1 MGMGKGM
8 SYGKKETCEH
18 CIQCGLGI
26 ARDADQCPRCGNVIR
41 KNSGPEEKS
50 EERDEGTQ

>member
-18 CIQCGLGI
+18 CIQCGQGI
-26 ARDADQCPRCGNVIR
+26 GRDADRCPRCGNVIR

-50 EERDEGTQ
+50 EERNEGTQ